1 MPGGRYQA
9 FGIAWDARSRK
20 QGGQRW
26 LALHPGERVGQR
38 SVLHWTKATQNWN
51 SECAECHST
60 NVQKGY
66 SWRQDEFA
74 TTFSAAAVSCEACH
88 GPGSRHVSWALD
100 ARARGRPAIGD
111 PGLVV
116 RFGERR
122 SRRWQ
127 MDVVRGIARPTS
139 APELRVEV
147 ETCARCHARSRLLT
161 GEYWPGHLLAATH
174 RPALLEEGLYSADGQ
189 IAGPVYEWG
198 SFRESRM
205 YAAGVTC
212 ADCHDAHDQKLKVGS
227 DEVCSSCHQPEKFAT
242 RKHHFHR
249 EAGPGASCVACHM
262 PGRTDMVVAERHDHS
277 LRVPR
282 PDLTLAL
289 GPERAPNACN
299 GCHRNRTARWA
310 ATTVRR
316 WFPSGRSGQPH
327 YGEALALG
335 RGYGPAAERALVAV
349 FRDPKLP
356 GIARATAVSL
366 LPAHRTAA
374 SLPALQ
380 KAAADKDPLVRLAAA
395 SVMAVLPPRDRLR
408 AGVTLLWDPV
418 RAVRIE
424 AVPAFADVPDSE
436 LESEQRAAFDRAL
449 DDYLLAQR
457 ANAERPEAHVR
468 IGIVFAK
475 RGRLEEARRAYQAAL
490 RLAPWFVP
498 AHVNLA
504 ELLRE
509 QGRDDEGEIVLRQA
523 LRDQAGSPAL
533 HEARAALLARRGR
546 RAEAEAEERR
556 AFELDP
562 TAPRLARAYALSLQA
577 EGRLDDALGV
587 LRSAVQRSTG
597 ARELLVP
604 LVTLSREQGALR
616 EAAAWARQLLETN
629 PDDPE
634 ARTLAE
640 SLATGG
646 ASSAE

>member
-1 MPGGRYQA
+1 MNPAARRRLLWFLAVALVAVAAAVILLLPAPGQGIATGPPPLSYVGVSRCEECHADETARWRASHHAVSLQEANERTVLGDFADARFDDGAQRARFYRGAGGFFVRTDGPGGRPGDYKVRYTIGVFPLQQYLIEMPGGRYQA

-66 SWRQDEFA
+66 SWPQDEFA

-310 ATTVRR
+310 ATAVRR

-356 GIARATAVSL
+356 GIAREIG
-366 LPAHRTAA
+366 R
-374 SLPALQ
+374 
-380 KAAADKDPLVRLAAA
+380 
-395 SVMAVLPPRDRLR
+395 
-408 AGVTLLWDPV
+408 
-418 RAVRIE
+418 
-424 AVPAFADVPDSE
+424 
-436 LESEQRAAFDRAL
+436 
-449 DDYLLAQR
+449 
-457 ANAERPEAHVR
+457 AHV
-468 IGIVFAK
+468 
-475 RGRLEEARRAYQAAL
+475 
-490 RLAPWFVP
+490 
-498 AHVNLA
+498 
-504 ELLRE
+504 
-509 QGRDDEGEIVLRQA
+509 
-523 LRDQAGSPAL
+523 
-533 HEARAALLARRGR
+533 
-546 RAEAEAEERR
+546 
-556 AFELDP
+556 
-562 TAPRLARAYALSLQA
+562 
-577 EGRLDDALGV
+577 
-587 LRSAVQRSTG
+587 
-597 ARELLVP
+597 
-604 LVTLSREQGALR
+604 
-616 EAAAWARQLLETN
+616 
-629 PDDPE
+629 
-634 ARTLAE
+634 
-640 SLATGG
+640 
-646 ASSAE
+646 